1 MTSGSL
7 TDLDPAPSPERRW
20 PFYLAWTVGSF
31 AVGAVLFTHLPA
43 SVFPPSAPV
52 AAPEA
57 PAPIVTTAPAPFA
70 TAAPAPVRVLIPVA
84 PAPLRGPAVPARTR
98 R

>member
-7 TDLDPAPSPERRW
+7 TDLDPAPAPERRW
-20 PFYLAWTVGSF
+20 PFYLAWTAGSF

-43 SVFPPSAPV
+43 SVLAPSAPL
-52 AAPEA
+52 AAPDA
-57 PAPIVTTAPAPFA
+57 PAPIATTAPAP
-70 TAAPAPVRVLIPVA
+70 VRILIPVA
-84 PAPLRGPAVPARTR
+84 PALLRAPAVPTRTR

>member
-31 AVGAVLFTHLPA
+31 ALGAVLFTHLPA
-43 SVFPPSAPV
+43 SVVPPSAPL

-57 PAPIVTTAPAPFA
+57 PAPIVT
-70 TAAPAPVRVLIPVA
+70 AAPAPIRVLIPLA
-84 PAPLRGPAVPARTR
+84 PAPLRAPAVPTRTR